1 MFVNRLLI
9 LVSLNDV
16 VRDSYL
22 QNVGFVLMSNLG
34 KC

>member
-9 LVSLNDV
+9 LASLNDV
-16 VRDSYL
+16 VIDSYL